1 MAPAATRAERMVG
14 VRANILNT
22 AKRLFLEQ
30 GYKKTTIRQIVQES
44 GITSGSIYNLFENKD
59 AVFSAI
65 TNELCQVIVDEVEKR
80 FSDKPLEYH
89 YAAILAVELYAIEKK
104 SVFRELYYEA
114 YTEPKIFEALLHTHL
129 DLADHYLAEAD
140 CMGYLKPDEYY
151 ARMLL
156 SKGAMLGYM
165 QAFDFDRTG
174 PVRVLRRELAS
185 LILLSLGLKK
195 RDIKDLYSFMLEIE
209 DECSEIIEVILD
221 SVHQP

>member
-1 MAPAATRAERMVG
+1 MAQAATRAERMVG

-44 GITSGSIYNLFENKD
+44 GITSGSIYNLFDNKD

-65 TNELCQVIVDEVEKR
+65 TNDLCQVIVDEVEKR

-89 YAAILAVELYAIEKK
+89 YAAILAVELYAIEKE

-129 DLADHYLAEAD
+129 DLAITTSQRQTVWA
-140 CMGYLKPDEYY
+140 
-151 ARMLL
+151 
-156 SKGAMLGYM
+156 
-165 QAFDFDRTG
+165 
-174 PVRVLRRELAS
+174 
-185 LILLSLGLKK
+185 I
-195 RDIKDLYSFMLEIE
+195 
-209 DECSEIIEVILD
+209 
-221 SVHQP
+221 